1 MSFGLTPEI
10 VKSGYDSEFATSVVA
25 KNLLLAKRVIQ
36 YQNKLTPMLT
46 GHISKLIRNDELL
59 KNTLRTIIIANLS
72 PIKKLFNKDKND
84 ENNNELAKFKD
95 KDIVEYIIKTFINH
109 LVVTLPK
116 PELEQINV
124 TKDMFE
130 NHKTMI
136 SDYVDLIFSTD
147 TLPSSMIGN
156 LADKLEDIKAI
167 IKNVMY
173 RKWMSDNN
181 FFKEIAEFTTLSDD
195 NKPIFAMGD
204 DFKAFISNLLVA
216 ITPIFKDSEKFVDN
230 INTTLEKTGGM
241 NNNSGMETND
251 DTSGYDTSGSDESS
265 DGDDSGDGSDDT
277 DDNSGNDGDSG
288 DNTGDTDDPNNGD
301 SRDGGNSDD
310 DSDGLDDD
318 LKF

>member
-1 MSFGLTPEI
+1 
-10 VKSGYDSEFATSVVA
+10 
-25 KNLLLAKRVIQ
+25 
-36 YQNKLTPMLT
+36 
-46 GHISKLIRNDELL
+46 
-59 KNTLRTIIIANLS
+59 
-72 PIKKLFNKDKND
+72 
-84 ENNNELAKFKD
+84 
-95 KDIVEYIIKTFINH
+95 
-109 LVVTLPK
+109 
-116 PELEQINV
+116 
-124 TKDMFE
+124 
-130 NHKTMI
+130 MI

-204 DFKAFISNLLVA
+204 DFKAFVSNLLVA

-230 INTTLEKTGGM
+230 INTTLEKTGAM
-241 NNNSGMETND
+241 NNNSGMETDD
-251 DTSGYDTSGSDESS
+251 DTSGYDASGSDESS
-265 DGDDSGDGSDDT
+265 DGGDSGDGSDDNNEPT
-277 DDNSGNDGDSG
+277 DDNSDNDADSG
-288 DNTGDTDDPNNGD
+288 DNTGDTDDTNNGD
-301 SRDGGNSDD
+301 SGDGGDSDD